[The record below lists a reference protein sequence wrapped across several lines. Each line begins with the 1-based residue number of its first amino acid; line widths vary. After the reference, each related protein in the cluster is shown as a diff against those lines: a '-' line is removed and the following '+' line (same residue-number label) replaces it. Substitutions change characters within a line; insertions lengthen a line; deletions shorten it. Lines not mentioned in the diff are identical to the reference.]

1 MASSLTRRVRLL
13 AHSVI
18 SLCLAIGV
26 LLTTLTFTHTTHG
39 SSPQPMSCCV
49 GESAGHCSSGMAV
62 TEPEPAEP
70 AEPECNHGQGAN
82 SEEASEEDYETVVAE
97 SNETTEESTTS
108 HDTPASL
115 TAPCSMD
122 CCPLTWTGF
131 KRPSRDFA
139 DPVGRRIVEQD
150 LLRAGKLQFLSEHIL
165 ASPHFNRSIPRGPPA
180 LSRIELSSMNQSSG
194 QLGSSI
200 QLTY

>member
-1 MASSLTRRVRLL
+1 MASSLTRRVRYLM
-13 AHSVI
+13 HSAV
-18 SLCLAIGV
+18 SLCLATGV

-39 SSPQPMSCCV
+39 SSPLPMSCCV

-62 TEPEPAEP
+62 TKPEPAEA
-70 AEPECNHGQGAN
+70 AEPECNHGQGDN
-82 SEEASEEDYETVVAE
+82 SEDVEEDYETVVAE
-97 SNETTEESTTS
+97 SNEATEESTTS

-115 TAPCSMD
+115 TAPCSTD

-150 LLRAGKLQFLSEHIL
+150 SPRAEKLQNLSEHIL
-165 ASPHFNRSIPRGPPA
+165 TSPHFNRSIPRGPPA
-180 LSRIELSSMNQSSG
+180 LVKSNFQA
-194 QLGSSI
+194 
-200 QLTY
+200 